1 MKNKCMHIETR
12 HKFRSWTWNIQLP
25 LIHMKKSTKIRRLLN
40 GKHLIGAENQRFHSH
55 ALKKKSEWWE
65 CKTEN
70 CAVATVTTVS
80 KINEIQ

>member
-1 MKNKCMHIETR
+1 MKWKTNVCISKQDTNLDHE
-12 HKFRSWTWNIQLP
+12 QLP
-25 LIHMKKSTKIRRLLN
+25 QIQMKKSTKIRRLLN

>member
-1 MKNKCMHIETR
+1 MKWKTNVCISKQDTNLDHE
-12 HKFRSWTWNIQLP
+12 QLP
-25 LIHMKKSTKIRRLLN
+25 QIHMKKSTKIRRLLN